1 MGLFSKTKTYVE
13 STSVGLFTEAT
24 KTVKQVAISS
34 VIQDRSISDD
44 LLGAA
49 LNGLGRRSKQFYRYG
64 RDHYTYG
71 LPEGTVEV
79 KSASGGAVEIVLQNV
94 VDVSADVKFKVF
106 DYADPTLFARDY
118 LENTRGWDAD
128 TNVVSIPPFS
138 TPKQVT
144 LYSAE
149 WKSNTQIKLFYFY
162 DTVENIEEE
171 IITVKPVNIED
182 KYYHVG
188 YTTESSPNI
197 VLYWFYRAKDELY
210 ETLNVDEAVT
220 ESKYFPVIPIRR
232 DNVDLTSDSQKDTE
246 LYITS
251 KRLLNKIRLSYKDI
265 GRGVHESP
273 DIDAVDHAYI
283 NMSIPLQ
290 TSRDSG
296 KMYLYEHF
304 LDLFNKQ
311 RYKKEHFDYWKTK
324 GNLGEEPPINKIVIK
339 EVEQGYP
346 TVGSYHTEMGFL
358 YIDRTSYPGNIGKK
372 KTVTIDN
379 EFIPVIVGK
388 FMAVNQSHYIIKKQ
402 VTDTQVVEI
411 RVVGLKHINYIYGSK
426 SIDTSLED
434 SLTPDSD
441 DFNVMVNIDILDKF
455 NIHDQTDIMN
465 DAARICFNSVERV
478 KLKWYQTSIFKVI
491 VIVVA
496 AIITVLTYGADGGS
510 IYAAAAAAVGAT
522 TFLAQLMVAII
533 INYLTSVLLSKI
545 ADVIGLKNAAIL
557 AFIYTIYS
565 IYSGGGPVMTGDNL
579 VAFVNGL
586 NMASSLYL
594 KGEYTEL
601 MNDYDQMKAEQVE
614 EQTELDRLIEAY
626 PQTFLDP
633 FSFLDIG
640 SSLES
645 GLGESPSD
653 YYENRIHS
661 GNIGP
666 VVFDEARKYVD
677 VTLALPGVGDRIG
690 LNIL

>member
-13 STSVGLFTEAT
+13 STSVGLFTEAN
-24 KTVKQVAISS
+24 KTVNQVALSS

-64 RDHYTYG
+64 RDQYTYG
-71 LPEGTVEV
+71 LPEGSTEV
-79 KSASGGAVEIVLQNV
+79 KSASGGTVEIVLQSV
-94 VDVSADVKFKVF
+94 VDVSADLKFKVF

-128 TNVVSIPPFS
+128 TNVVSNPPFS
-138 TPKQVT
+138 TPNQVT

-149 WKSNTQIKLFYFY
+149 WESNTQIKLFYFY

-171 IITVKPVNIED
+171 IISVEPVSIED

-188 YTTESSPNI
+188 YITESSPN
-197 VLYWFYRAKDELY
+197 VLLYWFYRAKDELY
-210 ETLNVDEAVT
+210 ETLNVDEDVT

-232 DNVDLTSDSQKDTE
+232 DNVDLTADSQKDTE

-251 KRLLNKIRLSYKDI
+251 KRLLNKLRLNYRDI

-283 NMSIPLQ
+283 NMSVPLQ
-290 TSRDSG
+290 TSSESG

-346 TVGSYHTEMGFL
+346 TKGNYHTEMGFL
-358 YIDRTSYPGNIGKK
+358 YIDRLSYPGNIGKK

-379 EFIPVIVGK
+379 EINPIILRKFI
-388 FMAVNQSHYIIKKQ
+388 AVNQSHYVIKKQ

-411 RVVGLKHINYIYGSK
+411 RVVGLKHINYIYGGK
-426 SIDTSLED
+426 SIDTTLED
-434 SLTPDSD
+434 SLSSDND
-441 DFNVMVNIDILDKF
+441 DFNVMVNIGILDKF

-496 AIITVLTYGADGGS
+496 AIITVLSYGGGS
-510 IYAAAAAAVGAT
+510 GVYGWAIGAVGAT
-522 TFLAQLMVAII
+522 TFIAKLVVAIL

-545 ADVIGLKNAAIL
+545 ADVIGLKNAAII

-579 VAFVNGL
+579 VAFVNGIS
-586 NMASSLYL
+586 MSSSLYL

-601 MNDYDQMKAEQVE
+601 MNEYDQMKAEQEE